1 MSSDGVNP
9 VRRKF
14 LVAATSAVGVAGA
27 VGVAVP
33 FVGSWNPSA
42 KAKAAGAPVKADISK
57 LEPGQ
62 MVVVEWRGK
71 PVYVV
76 HRTESQVADLASLN
90 DKLKDPDSE
99 ISVQPAYI
107 QGIERALRPEIFVVE
122 GLCTHLG
129 CAPKFRPE
137 VGAADLG
144 GDDGTPA
151 LQADELQGPVFRKVL
166 GQHGEVELH
175 VAAPAVRILQQHV
188 DPVAIEG
195 VGHQRQVR
203 VRPGAGALAVQRND
217 LVTRF
222 DAGRR
227 GNAADF
233 PDHRPGLRDAD
244 HEHEPESE
252 HGEDRSGEPQDRA
265 LRRELRGTQ
274 QQPDR
279 CRPDVKTVGRHHL
292 G

>member
-1 MSSDGVNP
+1 MQLEP
-9 VRRKF
+9 CEHPRRGKKKLILTS

-76 HRTESQVADLASLN
+76 HRTEAQVADLASLN
-90 DKLKDPDSE
+90 NKLKDPDSE

-144 GDDGTPA
+144 GDDWLGGFFCPCHGSKFDLSGRVYAGVPA
-151 LQADELQGPVFRKVL
+151 SANLIVPPYSFEGDNVL
-166 GQHGEVELH
+166 VIGVDSE
-175 VAAPAVRILQQHV
+175 AA
-188 DPVAIEG
+188 
-195 VGHQRQVR
+195 
-203 VRPGAGALAVQRND
+203 
-217 LVTRF
+217 
-222 DAGRR
+222 
-227 GNAADF
+227 
-233 PDHRPGLRDAD
+233 
-244 HEHEPESE
+244 
-252 HGEDRSGEPQDRA
+252 
-265 LRRELRGTQ
+265 
-274 QQPDR
+274 
-279 CRPDVKTVGRHHL
+279 
-292 G
+292 